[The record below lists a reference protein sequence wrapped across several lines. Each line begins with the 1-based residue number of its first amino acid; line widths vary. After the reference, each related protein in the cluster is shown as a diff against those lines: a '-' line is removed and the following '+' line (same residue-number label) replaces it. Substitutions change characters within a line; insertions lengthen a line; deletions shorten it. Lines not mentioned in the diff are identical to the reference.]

1 MIQVKKNKKQE
12 LTDCF
17 IRSTDGLNQE
27 ITINF
32 MVGYACGC
40 MGIPPNRT
48 NRTSLSDFI
57 RQLFENVQMELIT
70 ATNTYEIVA

>member
-17 IRSTDGLNQE
+17 IRATDGLDREQA
-27 ITINF
+27 IIF
-32 MVGYACGC
+32 MVGYACGT
-40 MGIPPNRT
+40 MGMPPNRS

-57 RQLFENVQMELIT
+57 RQLF
-70 ATNTYEIVA
+70 